1 MQKIIHLHEF
11 EYDALK
17 RTAEYKNEE
26 IERRAYE
33 LFLNKSPYCIDVLI
47 SSEQDKYGDVRFYA
61 TSWVEGIKEAG
72 LTQAEK
78 HRIGK
83 YIKHKIESEIE
94 HKYGYAIENLNE
106 KLDEKR
112 TLKRRKKFVLYQ
124 SIAFAVQTLLLIA
137 NILIMIKYL

>member
-1 MQKIIHLHEF
+1 MEKIIHLHEI

-17 RTAEYKNEE
+17 STAEYKNEE
-26 IERRAYE
+26 IDRRAYE
-33 LFLNKSPYCIDVLI
+33 LFLQKSPYCIDVLI

-94 HKYGYAIENLNE
+94 HKYGYAIKNLNE